1 MRKFTLFLM
10 SLFLSVGA
18 MAQTTQKVEINLT
31 TIAGQPGYVSSPH
44 DHAVINPNSQSDKGG
59 VAALIDGDPNTHF
72 HTAWENVPDGPHYFQ
87 VDLGEENTIG
97 DFSFNYVSRKEA
109 RSDFPSQFTIKGST
123 NGNDFELIKVIN
135 IDMPSTPEAATGES
149 YSFDVTGVTKE
160 YRYLRF
166 EVTNT
171 KSYDNAGY
179 RIYFHA
185 AEFDL
190 FKIVTEE
197 TERADYVHNTG
208 SMNRKLGEERGLT
221 TFTLTDGTNSLEVSN
236 IQDVNSRTAPVYVDK
251 SSVKFTTTQGA
262 TLSFSAFSY
271 TGSWMHAY
279 AYVDY
284 NNDYKFILENNNN
297 GEGEGEIVSYNYYD
311 GNDITGATASQSDAM
326 SSEHNGS
333 KTLPAFTLP
342 ANLAPGEYRMRIKID
357 WNNLDADYGASDIA
371 ANGGCQCDITLVVEE
386 SAANSEAKAELK
398 DAIEELDAFLANISV
413 GNCITQYSSSIDSPD
428 TQIEGIRN
436 FYEAITSETTIESIE
451 EKTANVRAIKESYK
465 ENVLEDGKFYHIHSV
480 VYENGYVYA
489 SVTDKKPSD
498 DRNERNGICW
508 EATTTPSNA
517 AIWKCEIIDG
527 VTYFKSV
534 YTASYMNGLLQY
546 CPGILSE
553 TEKAPVILTALGDGQ
568 VNFLVNGE
576 PAHAQTGNNEL
587 FFVPWEGGKD
597 SPSAWYVEEAKAG
610 VQPHTLTVGPAG
622 YATLML
628 GYNTTI
634 PTIEGEDNGV
644 FTAKVEGEYAVLN
657 EINGVL
663 PANTAVIIKAA
674 PGTYNFDYATGEA
687 TAIENND
694 LRGTLYDKN
703 ITDAAYVLGIVDD
716 VVGLYTAAYN
726 VSTDKTNDGTEEA
739 PMVTYEAW
747 KNNAFKAYLPKTA
760 GMNAASYSF
769 RFGEGT
775 TGINEVKGENGEVKA
790 IFDLTGRRVEAIT
803 APGIYIVNGKKVLVK

>member
-18 MAQTTQKVEINLT
+18 MAQNWTFEVIDIASKADQMLYTNAPCTNTQWGDQFTSWTVLFDDN
-31 TIAGQPGYVSSPH
+31 AGTFLHTEYAQNGKSEDGL
-44 DHAVINPNSQSDKGG
+44 DHYIR
-59 VAALIDGDPNTHF
+59 
-72 HTAWENVPDGPHYFQ
+72 
-87 VDLGEENTIG
+87 VDLGAGNEISAFKFDYTTRGG
-97 DFSFNYVSRKEA
+97 DAGY
-109 RSDFPSQFTIKGST
+109 DFPQKFIIAGSNEVDGIYT
-123 NGNDFELIKVIN
+123 EIGRIESGC
-135 IDMPSTPEAATGES
+135 PAATARK
-149 YSFDVTGVTKE
+149 YSSDVFTSETP

-166 EVTNT
+166 MVTETNT
-171 KSYDNAGY
+171 DRKGQGVEHNYWHMGEFRLYKATPSYAY
-179 RIYFHA
+179 
-185 AEFDL
+185 
-190 FKIVTEE
+190 
-197 TERADYVHNTG
+197 NTG
-208 SMNRKLGEERGLT
+208 SMNRKQGEERGLT

-236 IQDVNSRTAPVYVDK
+236 IQDASSRTAPVYVDK

-297 GEGEGEIVSYNYYD
+297 GEGKGEIVSYNYYE
-311 GNDITGATASQSDAM
+311 GKDITGATASQSDAM

-342 ANLAPGEYRMRIKID
+342 ADLEPGEYRMRIKVD

-386 SAANSEAKAELK
+386 SAANKAAKDDLK
-398 DAIEELDAFLANISV
+398 AAIDELDDFLAGISI
-413 GNCITQYSSSIDSPD
+413 GNCITQYSTSIDSPEA
-428 TQIEGIRN
+428 QIEGVRN
-436 FYEAITSETTIESIE
+436 FYNAINSETSIETIEE
-451 EKTANVRAIKESYK
+451 CAAAVRAIKESYK
-465 ENVLEDGKFYHIHSV
+465 ENVLEDGKFYHIRSV
-480 VYENGYVYA
+480 AYENGYVYA
-489 SVTDKKPSD
+489 SVTDKTPD
-498 DRNERNGICW
+498 NDRYESNGICW

-553 TEKAPVILTALGDGQ
+553 TEKAPIELTALGEGQ
-568 VNFLVNGE
+568 VNFLVNRE
-576 PAHAQTGNNEL
+576 TAHAQTGDNQL
-587 FFVPWEGGKD
+587 FFVPWPGEKD
-597 SPSAWYVEEAKAG
+597 SPSAWYVEEATDG
-610 VQPHTLTVGPAG
+610 VQPHVLTVGSAG

-634 PTIEGEDNGV
+634 PTIEGEGNGV

-674 PGTYNFDYATGEA
+674 PGTYNFNYATGEA

-703 ITDAAYVLGIVDD
+703 ITEAAYVLGIVDD

-769 RFGEGT
+769 RFEDGT
-775 TGINEVKGENGEVKA
+775 TAIENVEVENEVKA
-790 IFDLTGRRVEAIT
+790 IYDLTGRRVEEIT